1 MRQIRLVWPSFP
13 ALRHPTQSWKD
24 RQNTT
29 LSLGAHPWWVA
40 DSRMDTG
47 ALDEL
52 VSLVPDALLI
62 GEIGIDLSPK
72 HVKLSSKDRQTEA
85 FRTIVKVAAASGGK
99 VLSIHSV
106 KSVDLVFDILEET
119 GCTPA
124 AAGSIPIL
132 H

>member
-1 MRQIRLVWPSFP
+1 M
-13 ALRHPTQSWKD
+13 
-24 RQNTT
+24 
-29 LSLGAHPWWVA
+29 G
-40 DSRMDTG
+40 TG

-62 GEIGIDLSPK
+62 GEHRHRSLAQACQAF
-72 HVKLSSKDRQTEA
+72 LERQTEA
-85 FRTIVKVAAASGGK
+85 FQTIVKVAAASGGK

-132 H
+132 Y